1 MGNAEAID
9 GADIVLWYTAHFQHV
24 TRDEDQVNMP
34 IEYIGLE
41 LQPRSWRQVNT
52 LE

>member
-1 MGNAEAID
+1 MVNAQAID
-9 GADIVLWYTAHFQHV
+9 GADTVLWYNAHFQHV

-34 IEYIGLE
+34 MDHMGLE
-41 LQPRSWRQVNT
+41 LQPRSLRHINT